1 MRSRRLLVVL
11 LGDEEVLLL
20 GADGGGHAVGRVVA
34 EQVEHAAALRL
45 DGLHGA
51 QKRRLLVQRLAG
63 VGAEGRGDAEHLV
76 LDKGVGGGVPR
87 RVAAGLEG
95 GAQAAG
101 GEAGGVGLALDELLA
116 GERHDGAAVV
126 GGVDEAVVLL
136 GGDAR
141 QRLEPVGVVGG
152 ALLDG
157 PLLHGVGD
165 DVGHVL
171 VQRRALLDGLHQL
184 LVGGLGQTLAHDV
197 LVEHHGAVQIGHFRH
212 NGALL
217 TRVDDRNK
225 IPRRSHRNRC
235 APARS
240 KLTAHCFEEFSA
252 QRNRS
257 YENGPT
263 GTARREAKEPR
274 HLLAE
279 RMRKSGA
286 ISRFTPREAL

>member
-1 MRSRRLLVVL
+1 MRKYSCSAPTVVV
-11 LGDEEVLLL
+11 D
-20 GADGGGHAVGRVVA
+20 AVGRRRRRTGRA
-34 EQVEHAAALRL
+34 RGGACGL

-76 LDKGVGGGVPR
+76 LNEGVGGGVPGG
-87 RVAAGLEG
+87 VAAGLEG

-116 GERHDGAAVV
+116 GEVHDGQAVV

-136 GGDAR
+136 GGDAG

-171 VQRRALLDGLHQL
+171 VERRALLDGLHQL
-184 LVGGLGQTLAHDV
+184 LIGGLGQALAHDV